1 MHRRRV
7 VITGIGMLTPGGL
20 STTETWTALL
30 QGRSGIGPITVFD
43 ASAFPTRI
51 AGEIHGNVEPAK
63 LDIKRFRKQ
72 DRFAQLALAAAA
84 EAIDDADLVSAS
96 IRSERKAVCV
106 GSGVGGMGTFE
117 VEAQLYL
124 QRGHKRISPFMI
136 PKMMP
141 NAASAA
147 ISIEFGLRG
156 PALTLSSACA
166 SSSDAIIA
174 ACDLIRSD
182 RVDVVVAGGAE
193 STITPVALGGFVSA
207 RALSQS
213 NDYPERASRPFDQ
226 ARDGFV
232 LSEGA
237 CVLILEELENARQRG
252 AKVYAEVRGGGQSSD
267 AYHIT
272 APLPD
277 GAGAVRAMRAALHDA
292 RRTIADI
299 DFINAHATSTS
310 LGDLAEIQAIR
321 TVFDHHSSQLIVNAT
336 KSLIGHTLGASGAI
350 GVAVTALSI
359 RDNVV
364 HGTLN
369 LENPEDFCSFKYLGT
384 QVQEVAI
391 RHALVNSFGFG
402 GHNTSIVLSKI

>member
-1 MHRRRV
+1 M
-7 VITGIGMLTPGGL
+7 
-20 STTETWTALL
+20 
-30 QGRSGIGPITVFD
+30 
-43 ASAFPTRI
+43 
-51 AGEIHGNVEPAK
+51 
-63 LDIKRFRKQ
+63 
-72 DRFAQLALAAAA
+72 
-84 EAIDDADLVSAS
+84 
-96 IRSERKAVCV
+96 
-106 GSGVGGMGTFE
+106 
-117 VEAQLYL
+117 
-124 QRGHKRISPFMI
+124 
-136 PKMMP
+136 
-141 NAASAA
+141 
-147 ISIEFGLRG
+147 
-156 PALTLSSACA
+156 
-166 SSSDAIIA
+166 
-174 ACDLIRSD
+174 
-182 RVDVVVAGGAE
+182 
-193 STITPVALGGFVSA
+193 
-207 RALSQS
+207 
-213 NDYPERASRPFDQ
+213 
-226 ARDGFV
+226 

-359 RDNVV
+359 RDNII

-402 GHNTSIVLSKI
+402 GHNASIVLSKI

>member
-1 MHRRRV
+1 
-7 VITGIGMLTPGGL
+7 MLI
-20 STTETWTALL
+20 SRAL
-30 QGRSGIGPITVFD
+30 I
-43 ASAFPTRI
+43 
-51 AGEIHGNVEPAK
+51 
-63 LDIKRFRKQ
+63 
-72 DRFAQLALAAAA
+72 
-84 EAIDDADLVSAS
+84 
-96 IRSERKAVCV
+96 IRSERKAVCI
-106 GSGVGGMGTFE
+106 GSGVGGISTFE
-117 VEAQLYL
+117 VEAQLYQ

-147 ISIEFGLRG
+147 ISIEFGLHG
-156 PALTLSSACA
+156 PALTLCSACA

-174 ACDLIRSD
+174 ASDLIRSE
-182 RVDVVVAGGAE
+182 RAVVVIAGGAE
-193 STITPVALGGFVSA
+193 ATITPVALSGFISS

-213 NDYPERASRPFDQ
+213 NDNPERASRPFDQ

-237 CVLILEELENARQRG
+237 CVLILEDLENARRRG
-252 AKVYAEVRGGGQSSD
+252 AKIYAEVSGGGQASD

-277 GAGAVRAMRAALHDA
+277 GAGATRAMRAALEDA
-292 RRTIADI
+292 KRTITDI
-299 DFINAHATSTS
+299 DYINAHATSTS

-321 TVFDHHSSQLIVNAT
+321 TLFDHHSSQLIVSAT
-336 KSLIGHTLGASGAI
+336 KSMIGHTLGASGAI

-369 LENPEDFCSFKYLGT
+369 LENPEALCNFKYLGT
-384 QVQEVAI
+384 QVQELSI

-402 GHNTSIVLSKI
+402 GHNTSIVLSRL